1 MGARRSPAMNPSRH
15 AKSSARGRSIP
26 PTIPLIPAT
35 RPLTSTSSAAAR
47 PMTAPPIAAD
57 QGVKLI
63 QSMLMADASS
73 VLEIGFALADER
85 AHAFLQ
91 VFQCK
96 RRVKL
101 APLEQQAVRERR
113 LVGAVDRL
121 LDLEHHGQ

>member
-1 MGARRSPAMNPSRH
+1 MNASRQARSPAC
-15 AKSSARGRSIP
+15 GRSIP

-73 VLEIGFALADER
+73 VLEIGFALVDKR
-85 AHAFLQ
+85 AHAFLL
-91 VFQCK
+91 VFQRE
-96 RRVKL
+96 RRVKF
-101 APLEQQAVRERR
+101 AALEQQAVRERR
-113 LVGAVDRL
+113 L
-121 LDLEHHGQ
+121 